1 MTWIQSQQYRNSLW
15 RIRRTKSLLISESAA
30 IRIGYNLARVYYF
43 THTTRGPCDSPDR
56 SRRARGYSR
65 QPFPTWLNR
74 WGYAQL
80 ARGDL
85 VPPRTSLNFP
95 THSST
100 RGPAKPPCI
109 ARWPRIWDR
118 APMIKSKKVFSSS
131 VPLYWICGSTEKVL
145 KADGINSVLNWSK
158 RTMPMWLHS
167 RGPTI
172 PLESRYY
179 QTHTT
184 KPNQCDQG

>member
-1 MTWIQSQQYRNSLW
+1 MKPKPTIPKLSMKNSTNQELAH
-15 RIRRTKSLLISESAA
+15 IRERGNSNWLNPCKGVLLYPHDARTMRLTQPITPGK
-30 IRIGYNLARVYYF
+30 
-43 THTTRGPCDSPDR
+43 
-56 SRRARGYSR
+56 GYSR
-65 QPFPTWLNR
+65 QPFPTRLKR

-118 APMIKSKKVFSSS
+118 APMIKSKKVFGLS
-131 VPLYWICGSTEKVL
+131 VPLYWICGSTEKC
-145 KADGINSVLNWSK
+145 SK
-158 RTMPMWLHS
+158 
-167 RGPTI
+167 PTSSTRSLI
-172 PLESRYY
+172 DPSGLC
-179 QTHTT
+179 
-184 KPNQCDQG
+184 PCDFIL

>member
-1 MTWIQSQQYRNSLW
+1 MSALLRGVHGI
-15 RIRRTKSLLISESAA
+15 KSLLITESAA
-30 IRIGYNLARVYYF
+30 IRIDYNFTRVYYF
-43 THTTRGPCDSPDR
+43 THTTRGPCDSPNR

-65 QPFPTWLNR
+65 QPFPTRLNR

-118 APMIKSKKVFSSS
+118 APMIKSKKVFGSS
-131 VPLYWICGSTEKVL
+131 VPLYWICGSTEMC
-145 KADGINSVLNWSK
+145 S
-158 RTMPMWLHS
+158 RPMASTRSLIDPS
-167 RGPTI
+167 GLCPCDFILEALLFCSNLDTIKLI
-172 PLESRYY
+172 PLN
-179 QTHTT
+179 QTSAI
-184 KPNQCDQG
+184 KGNQ